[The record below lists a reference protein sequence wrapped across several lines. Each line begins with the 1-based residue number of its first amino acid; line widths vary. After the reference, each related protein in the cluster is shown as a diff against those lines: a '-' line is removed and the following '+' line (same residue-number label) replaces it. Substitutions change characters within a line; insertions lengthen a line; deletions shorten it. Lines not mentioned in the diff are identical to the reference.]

1 MMRLALAVLTFL
13 HIASIAAYAG
23 GAFVMEFVLTPA
35 QKAVPPAQA
44 RIVGEKTSGR
54 YLLVAWSA
62 LGMLFVTCVTRLV
75 LTHQLGLTP
84 PFFRDRLNL
93 GDPYGRTTL
102 ALFVVWLILVSNG
115 SILTFKIRPK
125 LVQKFDPGTGAQR
138 VAATQK
144 DQEKW
149 ANWASRIV
157 RIDLGLAVVA
167 IVLGVSLRFGGFV

>member
-1 MMRLALAVLTFL
+1 MSLALAVLTFL

-35 QKAVPPAQA
+35 QKAVPPAQS

-54 YLLVAWSA
+54 YLVVAWTA
-62 LGMLFVTCVTRLV
+62 LGMLFITCVARLM
-75 LTHQLGLTP
+75 LTHLLSLTP
-84 PFFRDRLNL
+84 PFFRDRLTL
-93 GDPYGRTTL
+93 GDSYGRTTL
-102 ALFVVWLILVSNG
+102 ALFVVWLVLVSNG
-115 SILTFKIRPK
+115 LILTFKIRPK
-125 LVQKFDPGTGAQR
+125 LVQKFDPGAGAQT

-149 ANWASRIV
+149 AAWASRIV

-167 IVLGVSLRFGGFV
+167 IVLGVSLRFGGLI

>member
-1 MMRLALAVLTFL
+1 MRVALAILTFL

-54 YLLVAWSA
+54 YLLVAWTA
-62 LGMLFVTCVTRLV
+62 LATLFVTCVARLV
-75 LTHQLGLTP
+75 LTDQLAFAP
-84 PFFRDRLNL
+84 PFFRNRLTL
-93 GDPYGRTTL
+93 TDPYGRTTL
-102 ALFVVWLILVSNG
+102 ALFVVWLILVGNG
-115 SILTFKIRPK
+115 LVLTFKIRPK
-125 LVQKFDPGTGAQR
+125 LAQKFDPGAGAQK

-149 ANWASRIV
+149 ANWASRLV
-157 RIDLGLAVVA
+157 RIDLGLAVLA
-167 IVLGVSLRFGGFV
+167 IVLGVSLRFGGLI